1 MLRIL
6 TLPVAVVA
14 VLASTACASG
24 GGVEQ
29 TAPATTGASAEPEQA
44 EASTAAPAEVAETA
58 PGEPAGAAESS
69 SAAAGIRG
77 DPGVPGLPESSG
89 ASIDDVLRLGAVAT
103 WMERPE
109 RIALSL
115 PASSSCWALAGSP
128 VVESSTRIRVHV
140 EQPEPCEGADAA
152 RTYAISVPSGV
163 DTSRE
168 LELAVE
174 GLEHEF
180 TLALPAR

>member
-6 TLPVAVVA
+6 TLPLAVVT

-29 TAPATTGASAEPEQA
+29 TAPATTGASPEP
-44 EASTAAPAEVAETA
+44 EASTGAPAEVAETA
-58 PGEPAGAAESS
+58 PGGPAGAAESS
-69 SAAAGIRG
+69 SAAAGMRG

-103 WMERPE
+103 WMDRPE

-115 PASSSCWALAGSP
+115 PASGSCWALAGSP

-140 EQPEPCEGADAA
+140 AQPEPCEGADAA